1 MGRGVV
7 KQQRRIRRDVL
18 NSTSPELRLRR
29 PSCSFSR
36 CCSVA
41 QRHRGKMNLYRSFG
55 NLMEAWVTEGAQGS
69 DSAWHGNNSEDP
81 SMRSSDVGTN
91 IRTESVD
98 SGVETASSVT
108 SLPPTPSSVSA
119 DHTEL
124 DSFTPE
130 RERDST
136 SQSPILSFPVPP
148 SSSSSSP
155 HIRPSRAQESST
167 ALELKVEQAIK
178 KTDSKCLRNNP
189 KDLFTA
195 DVVLRRRPGASFVS
209 KRPTSELLR
218 GQRSESFSHWRTA
231 NSAVPTRQ
239 FSESYRRPR
248 SASCIKPPVQTR
260 TEDLGAEEGN
270 ELSPGLLYLEQ
281 VCQMLE
287 EIAKQQMHSRALQ
300 METDALREHQDLE
313 ESQALD
319 ASQSDSKPSE
329 EDMISCEIQE
339 SSEQISSEPQQRR
352 DHPYRLY
359 RQRSASETNVSSV
372 HLRKQNADCRGQH
385 RSKDDLLEKEENDQ
399 EIQESEKQEK
409 PKTNKNWKM
418 KFGSFTRE
426 SSLRD
431 SKGQQMQSSERN
443 SARRRLSQLFRR
455 KTTKAVT
462 V

>member
-1 MGRGVV
+1 
-7 KQQRRIRRDVL
+7 
-18 NSTSPELRLRR
+18 
-29 PSCSFSR
+29 
-36 CCSVA
+36 
-41 QRHRGKMNLYRSFG
+41 MNLYRSFG

-69 DSAWHGNNSEDP
+69 DSAWLGNNYEDP

-119 DHTEL
+119 DHTEI

-155 HIRPSRAQESST
+155 HLRSSRAQESST
-167 ALELKVEQAIK
+167 ALQLKVEQAIK
-178 KTDSKCLRNNP
+178 KTDSKCLQNNP
-189 KDLFTA
+189 KDLLTA
-195 DVVLRRRPGASFVS
+195 NVVLRRRPGASFVS

-218 GQRSESFSHWRTA
+218 G
-231 NSAVPTRQ
+231 
-239 FSESYRRPR
+239 
-248 SASCIKPPVQTR
+248 
-260 TEDLGAEEGN
+260 LGAEERK

-319 ASQSDSKPSE
+319 ACQSDSKPSE
-329 EDMISCEIQE
+329 EDIISCETLEIQE

-352 DHPYRLY
+352 DHPYRLF
-359 RQRSASETNVSSV
+359 RQRSASDTNISS
-372 HLRKQNADCRGQH
+372 
-385 RSKDDLLEKEENDQ
+385 
-399 EIQESEKQEK
+399 ESEKQEM